1 MARVAMITE
10 YKRIDYF
17 MSDLLKIMVYEEYS
31 RIKSHCRLVVD
42 WITVKQP
49 SEEKFPITLIC
60 SIVFYYKDKKR
71 DSVEKVRVSLRNI
84 KKGTGSLSQWKNTGA
99 FKWTTTCLFNSNEN
113 SFEPVSHTVL
123 SCKWQGKTSIHLYRF
138 DTKFGRQRLSKVK

>member
-49 SEEKFPITLIC
+49 SEEKFPIILIC

-71 DSVEKVRVSLRNI
+71 NSFEKVRVSLKNI
-84 KKGTGSLSQWKNTGA
+84 KKGTGSLSQWK
-99 FKWTTTCLFNSNEN
+99 KPEHSNE
-113 SFEPVSHTVL
+113 
-123 SCKWQGKTSIHLYRF
+123 
-138 DTKFGRQRLSKVK
+138 RQRVFSILTKTRLNRLVTQLCHVSDKVKRQSICIALIRNSVGKGYQN

>member
-49 SEEKFPITLIC
+49 SEEKFPIILIC

-71 DSVEKVRVSLRNI
+71 LGWKSASVLEEHQE
-84 KKGTGSLSQWKNTGA
+84 TGSLSQWKNRSIQM
-99 FKWTTTCLFNSNEN
+99 ND
-113 SFEPVSHTVL
+113 VS
-123 SCKWQGKTSIHLYRF
+123 S
-138 DTKFGRQRLSKVK
+138 

>member
-31 RIKSHCRLVVD
+31 RIKSHCRLAVD

-49 SEEKFPITLIC
+49 SEEKFPIILIC
-60 SIVFYYKDKKR
+60 GIVFITKIRKETRLKKC
-71 DSVEKVRVSLRNI
+71 E
-84 KKGTGSLSQWKNTGA
+84 
-99 FKWTTTCLFNSNEN
+99 C
-113 SFEPVSHTVL
+113 P
-123 SCKWQGKTSIHLYRF
+123 
-138 DTKFGRQRLSKVK
+138 

>member
-49 SEEKFPITLIC
+49 SEEKFPTILIC

-84 KKGTGSLSQWKNTGA
+84 KKLDRCLSEKTGA
-99 FKWTTTCLFNSNEN
+99 FK
-113 SFEPVSHTVL
+113 
-123 SCKWQGKTSIHLYRF
+123 
-138 DTKFGRQRLSKVK
+138 